1 MSFSRPISPIEQG
14 YLASAP
20 FLPPFAIQLLVEGA
34 GSIDAAAL
42 RRAVALA
49 SEAGPGAR
57 LVGRGRL
64 WIDSGKPP
72 PVTVLPSLD
81 FDAPALHRPFDPPA
95 GPLSE
100 VLLVPGEPT
109 TIVFRATHATMDAR
123 GVLVWATDVLRAL
136 RGERP
141 LGARSPLTDDALR
154 RRVAPSPARLSTPL
168 RWRTPL
174 VGAAAHRR
182 HHWRR
187 ATISGNQHALVA
199 RVIAAIGSAT
209 GRRSRFMV
217 PVDLRRHE
225 RTLVATGNLALPVF
239 LDVTPDQPWA
249 EVHESLLR
257 ALAER
262 RELAVSAAEGW
273 ADRLPRPVL
282 RAGLSLAERVSR
294 RWDRG
299 ICTAAVSH
307 LGRIDLDAFSTDAF
321 SAGTVYT
328 LPVHGP
334 FIPVSFSTIE
344 LPGHVELTMSHPVG
358 ADRAAQ
364 ALMETVAAALAP
376 TADPPAS
383 PGVRAA
389 FPGVRAASPG
399 VRAASPGGRAV
410 SPGGRAAP
418 IGPGG
423 TWPPAGDAVGPTVLD
438 AFTRHVRQDPD
449 AVALTGPEGTV
460 SYAELDRRADVVA
473 ERLRRLGVG
482 PGDVVG
488 LLADRTPAAIGALWG
503 VLKAGA
509 AYLPLEP
516 SYPPSR
522 LGFMLDDA
530 GAALCLVQ
538 RPFVDRLGPRRVIVI
553 EDLPLAGAAPPPTL
567 PAPTDLAYV
576 IYTSGTTG
584 RPKGVQVEHRNLV
597 AYADWA
603 LPRLQV
609 DRNTRYA
616 FFTSM
621 AFDLGATAVFLPLLA
636 GGSVELVP
644 GEMTPPVL
652 RQILEGGGVNA
663 LKLTPTYLDLI
674 NRLDVAPARFR
685 TVVVGGEQL
694 SAAVAARAQR
704 LFGPGC
710 VIVNEYG
717 PTETTIGCVVGNFDP
732 DRDGSDGAVPI
743 GEPAPGTGVLLLD
756 TDGRST
762 PPGAVGEIHLTGA
775 QVARGYLGR
784 PELDRERFVRL
795 HDGTRAYRTGDL
807 GRLRPDGLL
816 EFVGRSDDQVK
827 VRGYRIEPGEIATVL
842 AEHPAVARAVVLP
855 HRPAHGQI
863 RLHAYVTTQGTVTED
878 ALWTHLAGLLPPAV
892 MPAKIAVLEE
902 FPQTANGKVDTDS
915 LRSAFPDDAVAPPG
929 PGGSDPTATAVA
941 GIWSQVLRTPV
952 DATDLTADFH
962 QLGGDSL
969 TFLEML
975 DRVFREVSGTT
986 GGDFLTAMRE
996 VTATPT
1002 LGTVCRVLRDAQ
1014 SGPHNS

>member
-34 GSIDAAAL
+34 GAVDPVAL
-42 RRAVALA
+42 RRAVAVA
-49 SEAGPGAR
+49 SAADPGAR
-57 LVGRGRL
+57 LVGRGRR
-64 WIDSGKPP
+64 WIDSGEPP
-72 PVTVLPSLD
+72 PVTVLPSVDLD
-81 FDAPALHRPFDPPA
+81 GPALRRPFDPSA

-100 VLLVPGEPT
+100 VLLVPGDPT
-109 TIVFRATHATMDAR
+109 TIVFRSAHATMDAR

-182 HHWRR
+182 HRWRR
-187 ATISGNQHALVA
+187 TTISGNQHALVA
-199 RVIAAIGSAT
+199 RTITAIGSAA

-225 RTLVATGNLALPVF
+225 RTLAATGNLALPVF
-239 LDVTPDQPWA
+239 LDVTPDQPWV
-249 EVHESLLR
+249 EVHELLLR

-282 RAGLSLAERVSR
+282 RAGLSAAERVSR

-307 LGRIDLDAFSTDAF
+307 LGRIDLDAFSTDTF

-344 LPGHVELTMSHPVG
+344 LPGHIELTMSHPTG
-358 ADRAAQ
+358 ADRAAES
-364 ALMETVAAALAP
+364 LMETVAAALAR
-376 TADPPAS
+376 TADPPAP
-383 PGVRAA
+383 PGV
-389 FPGVRAASPG
+389 
-399 VRAASPGGRAV
+399 RAV
-410 SPGGRAAP
+410 SPGLRAAP
-418 IGPGG
+418 GRPGG
-423 TWPPAGDAVGPTVLD
+423 TRPPAGDAVGTTVLD
-438 AFTRHVRQDPD
+438 AFARRVRQNPD
-449 AVALTGPEGTV
+449 AVALTGPAGTV

-482 PGDVVG
+482 AGDVVG

-538 RPFVDRLGPRRVIVI
+538 RPFVDRLGPRRVVVI
-553 EDLPLAGAAPPPTL
+553 EDLPLAGAAPPPTR

-609 DRNTRYA
+609 DRSTRYA

-652 RQILEGGGVNA
+652 RQILEGGEVNA

-694 SAAVAARAQR
+694 PAAVAARAQQ

-717 PTETTIGCVVGNFDP
+717 PTEATIGCVVGTFDP
-732 DRDGSDGAVPI
+732 ERDGSDGAVPI
-743 GEPAPGTGVLLLD
+743 GEPAPGTEVLLLD
-756 TDGRST
+756 RDGRST
-762 PPGAVGEIHLTGA
+762 GPGGVGEIHLTGA
-775 QVARGYLGR
+775 QLARGYLGR

-795 HDGTRAYRTGDL
+795 HDGRRAYRTGDL

-878 ALWTHLAGLLPPAV
+878 ALRAHLAGLLPPAV

-902 FPQTANGKVDTDS
+902 FPQTANGKIDS
-915 LRSAFPDDAVAPPG
+915 DLLRAVFRDDPAVSPVAD
-929 PGGSDPTATAVA
+929 GSDPTAAVVA
-941 GIWSQVLRTPV
+941 GIWSQVLRTRV

-975 DRVFREVSGTT
+975 DRVFRQISSTT
-986 GGDFLTAMRE
+986 GGDFLTVMRD

-1002 LGTVCRVLRDAQ
+1002 LGTVCRVVRDAQ
-1014 SGPHNS
+1014 SGRHDS

>member
-42 RRAVALA
+42 RQAVAVA
-49 SEAGPGAR
+49 SEASPGAR

-64 WIDSGKPP
+64 WIDSGEPP

-81 FDAPALHRPFDPPA
+81 LDGPALRRPFDLSA

-100 VLLVPGEPT
+100 VLLVTGDPT

-136 RGERP
+136 RDERP

-168 RWRTPL
+168 RWPTPL

-182 HHWRR
+182 HRWRR
-187 ATISGNQHALVA
+187 AIITGNQHALVA
-199 RVIAAIGSAT
+199 RTIAAIGSAA

-225 RTLVATGNLALPVF
+225 RTLAATGNLALPVF

-249 EVHESLLR
+249 EVHELLLR

-282 RAGLSLAERVSR
+282 RAGLSAAERLSR

-307 LGRIDLDAFSTDAF
+307 LGRIDLDAFSTDTFNAR
-321 SAGTVYT
+321 TVYT

-344 LPGHVELTMSHPVG
+344 LPGHIELTMSHPTG
-358 ADRAAQ
+358 ADRAAES
-364 ALMETVAAALAP
+364 LMEAVAAALAP
-376 TADPPAS
+376 KADGPAPPGARTAPPGARTAP
-383 PGVRAA
+383 PGART
-389 FPGVRAASPG
+389 
-399 VRAASPGGRAV
+399 
-410 SPGGRAAP
+410 AP
-418 IGPGG
+418 ARPGG
-423 TWPPAGDAVGPTVLD
+423 TSAGDAVGPTVLD
-438 AFTRHVRQDPD
+438 AFTRCVRQNPD
-449 AVALTGPEGTV
+449 AVALIGPEGTV

-482 PGDVVG
+482 AGDVVG
-488 LLADRTPAAIGALWG
+488 LLADRTPAAMAALWG

-522 LGFMLDDA
+522 LGFLLDDA

-553 EDLPLAGAAPPPTL
+553 EDLPLAGAAPPRTT

-609 DRNTRYA
+609 DENTRYA

-621 AFDLGATAVFLPLLA
+621 AFDLGATAYFLPLLA

-652 RQILEGGGVNA
+652 RQIIEGGGVNA

-717 PTETTIGCVVGNFDP
+717 PTEATIGCVVGTFDP
-732 DRDGSDGAVPI
+732 DRDGSDGVVPI
-743 GEPAPGTGVLLLD
+743 GEPAPGTEVLLLD
-756 TDGRST
+756 RDGQSA

-775 QVARGYLGR
+775 QLARGYLGR

-795 HDGTRAYRTGDL
+795 HDGRRAYRTGDL

-842 AEHPAVARAVVLP
+842 AEHPAVAHAVVLP
-855 HRPAHGQI
+855 HRPAHGHI
-863 RLHAYVTTQGTVTED
+863 RLHAYVTTRAPVTED
-878 ALWTHLAGLLPPAV
+878 ALRTHLAGLLPPAV

-902 FPQTANGKVDTDS
+902 FPQTANGKIDTDS
-915 LRSAFPDDAVAPPG
+915 LRAVFRDDAAVSPVAD
-929 PGGSDPTATAVA
+929 GSDPTAAVVA

-952 DATDLTADFH
+952 DATDPTADFH

-975 DRVFREVSGTT
+975 DRVFRQISSAT
-986 GGDFLTAMRE
+986 GDDFLTVMRD

-1002 LGTVCRVLRDAQ
+1002 LGTVCRVVRDAQ
-1014 SGPHNS
+1014 SGRHDS